1 MLTLVNDMG
10 LLYLI
15 ILDALELSR
24 VCSIAPVML
33 LESIIA
39 IIVKMQ
45 EFVAQVPILFI
56 SFSVFYSPLPPDSHS
71 VSISPFPLSLSPPLS
86 LSLSL
91 LACTKGS
98 IRLWSAYATT
108 PPSEGMLHYCH
119 NSGEWKAMCKYRWGC
134 QDAKVACRN
143 LGYNGSLCKY
153 IIHLYI
159 MHILFLFSLDY
170 QALYDVEG
178 AYGFYKP
185 VLPQRVTCNGAEPI
199 LRSCSF
205 QYTSWC
211 DSALSETAGVKCAEN
226 AICKCVCVFDIHT
239 SSLSLSLHSF
249 SILNLSLFFSSFP
262 FFSFPSFL
270 LLPPFPSSLAHGCT
284 PGAIRVQDGADSS
297 EGRLEFCYHD
307 EWSPFCV
314 LDDEEA
320 AVACKQLGYTT
331 YNCEDLQRGTERER
345 ERENESN
352 NECFIF
358 LF

>member
-1 MLTLVNDMG
+1 
-10 LLYLI
+10 
-15 ILDALELSR
+15 
-24 VCSIAPVML
+24 
-33 LESIIA
+33 
-39 IIVKMQ
+39 
-45 EFVAQVPILFI
+45 
-56 SFSVFYSPLPPDSHS
+56 
-71 VSISPFPLSLSPPLS
+71 
-86 LSLSL
+86 
-91 LACTKGS
+91 
-98 IRLWSAYATT
+98 
-108 PPSEGMLHYCH
+108 
-119 NSGEWKAMCKYRWGC
+119 MCKYRWGC

-153 IIHLYI
+153 IIGFYI
-159 MHILFLFSLDY
+159 MHTLFLFSLDY

-239 SSLSLSLHSF
+239 SSLSLHFF
-249 SILNLSLFFSSFP
+249 SIFNLSPFPPFLFFLPLFSS
-262 FFSFPSFL
+262 
-270 LLPPFPSSLAHGCT
+270 PSSLAHGCT

-331 YNCEDLQRGTERER
+331 YNCEELQRVREREKERDRERQRER